1 MIDIKAPTLPES
13 ITDAEVVAIHKNVGD
28 TVLTGDLLF
37 ELETDKVIL
46 DVNSEEDGI
55 ITSILVSEGDVI
67 TEKQPLLATLM
78 PQEVDANTSKSTQKA
93 AAEVKIE
100 QKLAGPAARQAL
112 RDNDLSRD
120 DVTGT
125 GNDGRILKEDVINQ
139 SAQSTQ
145 STQPTQNTQN
155 TPVSTNLQGRIEERV
170 PMSRLRKTVAKRLL
184 SATQETAM
192 LTTFNEVDMTNIIN
206 IRKKYQDAFVKENQ
220 VKLGFMSLFIK
231 ASVEA
236 LKKFPAINAFIDGEE
251 TVYHGY
257 CDVSVAISSD
267 RGLVVPVIRNAHQ
280 MSLADIENQ
289 IIEFANKAKKG
300 KLDMSEMMG
309 GTFTIT
315 NGGVFGSL
323 LSTPIINPPQS
334 AVLGMHLIKKR
345 PIVINDEIVARD
357 MMYLA
362 LSYDHR
368 IVDGRDAVLFLNHIK
383 DILEDPARFM
393 LGV

>member
-93 AAEVKIE
+93 AAEVKTE